1 MKADRRVVALK
12 KQNDTTGLVAPDS
25 VLNALPMTVIVIDR
39 DGAIVHV
46 NDAGEQFFH
55 GSAAHL
61 RGQRLTDMIPGD
73 SPLFALIEQARTD
86 GNAVFEYGVNLN
98 SPRLGR
104 YFVNVQARPMIDAP
118 GHVVIGLQ
126 ERSIADKI
134 DHQLSHRGAARSV
147 SAMAQI
153 LAHEVKNPLSGIRG
167 AAQLL
172 EETLDESDRAL
183 TQLIRGEVDRICAL
197 LDRMDIFSDKGP
209 LRRSAVNIHEVL
221 SRVRQL
227 AENGFGRHLRIV
239 ENYDPS
245 LPKVLGNRDQLVQVF
260 LNLVKNAAEAA
271 PVSGGEVTMN
281 TAFRPGV
288 RFALPGKETRE
299 HLPLMV
305 SIEDNGEGIPEDILR
320 HIFDPF
326 VTTKPKGSGL
336 GLAMVAK
343 IIDDH
348 GGAIEAETLR
358 NRTIFRVMLPM
369 VVRTESD
376 EESGGSTK

>member
-1 MKADRRVVALK
+1 MSKKVVALK
-12 KQNDTTGLVAPDS
+12 NTQAAPVAVAAES
-25 VLNALPMTVIVIDR
+25 VLNALPMAVVVIDQ

-46 NDAGEQFFH
+46 NDSGEQFFQ

-61 RGQRLTDMIPGD
+61 RGQFLSEMVPAD
-73 SPLFALIEQARTD
+73 SPLFSLIQQARKD

-104 YFVNVQARPMIDAP
+104 YFVNVQARPMIEAP
-118 GHVVIGLQ
+118 GHVVIGIQ

-147 SAMAQI
+147 SAMAHM

-172 EETLDESDRAL
+172 EETLNEADQSL

-221 SRVRQL
+221 TRVRQL
-227 AENGFGRHLRIV
+227 AENGFGRHLRII
-239 ENYDPS
+239 EDYDPS

-271 PVSGGEVTMN
+271 PVFGGEVTMS
-281 TAFRPGV
+281 TAYRPGV
-288 RFALPGKETRE
+288 RFALPGKEARE
-299 HLPLMV
+299 QLPLMV
-305 SIEDNGEGIPEDILR
+305 SVSDNGEGIAEDILG

-326 VTTKPKGSGL
+326 VTTKAKGSGL
-336 GLAMVAK
+336 GLALVAK

-348 GGAIEAETLR
+348 GGAIEAESRR
-358 NRTIFRVMLPM
+358 NRTVIRVMLPM
-369 VVRTESD
+369 VPTQTDNERGD
-376 EESGGSTK
+376 DLL

>member
-1 MKADRRVVALK
+1 MDKKVVALK
-12 KQNDTTGLVAPDS
+12 SAPDTAYTVAAES
-25 VLNALPMTVIVIDR
+25 ILNALPMAIVVIGS
-39 DGAIVHV
+39 DGAIVQV
-46 NDAGEQFFH
+46 NDSGEQFFK

-61 RGQRLTDMIPGD
+61 RGQFLNEMIPQD
-73 SPLFALIEQARTD
+73 SPLFSLIEQARSD
-86 GNAVFEYGVNLN
+86 GNAVFEYGINLN

-104 YFVNVQARPMIDAP
+104 YFVNVQARPMVEAP
-118 GHVVIGLQ
+118 GHVVIGIQ

-147 SAMAQI
+147 SAMAQM

-172 EETLDESDRAL
+172 EETLGEADRSL

-209 LRRSAVNIHEVL
+209 LHRGPVNIHEVL
-221 SRVRQL
+221 TRVRQV
-227 AENGFGRHLRIV
+227 AENGFGRRLRII

-271 PVSGGEVTMN
+271 PVSGGEVTIS
-281 TAFRPGV
+281 TAYRPGV
-288 RFALPGKETRE
+288 RFALPGKEARE
-299 HLPLMV
+299 QLPLMI
-305 SIEDNGEGIPEDILR
+305 SISDNGEGIAEDILGQ
-320 HIFDPF
+320 IFDPF
-326 VTTKPKGSGL
+326 VTTKAKGSGL
-336 GLAMVAK
+336 GLALVAK

-348 GGAIEAETLR
+348 GGAIEAESRR
-358 NRTIFRVMLPM
+358 NRTVFRIMLPLA
-369 VVRTESD
+369 RAQTES
-376 EESGGSTK
+376 ESGDTTS

>member
-1 MKADRRVVALK
+1 MNKKVVALK
-12 KQNDTTGLVAPDS
+12 TKEDTTLPVAADS
-25 VLNALPMTVIVIDR
+25 VLNALPMAVVVIDP

-46 NDAGEQFFH
+46 NDTGEQFFR

-61 RGQRLTDMIPGD
+61 RGQLLSEMIPVD
-73 SPLFALIEQARTD
+73 NPLFALIEQARTD

-104 YFVNVQARPMIDAP
+104 YFVNVQARPMIEAP
-118 GHVVIGLQ
+118 GHVVIGIQ

-147 SAMAQI
+147 SAMAHM

-172 EETLDESDRAL
+172 EETLDDSDRSL

-221 SRVRQL
+221 THVRQL
-227 AENGFGRHLRIV
+227 AENGFGRHLRII
-239 ENYDPS
+239 ESYDPS

-260 LNLVKNAAEAA
+260 LNLVKNAAEAVS
-271 PVSGGEVTMN
+271 VSGGEVTMS
-281 TAFRPGV
+281 TAYRPGV
-288 RFALPGKETRE
+288 RFALPGKEARE
-299 HLPLMV
+299 QLPLMV
-305 SIEDNGEGIPEDILR
+305 SISDNGEGIAEDILG

-326 VTTKPKGSGL
+326 VTTKAKGSGL
-336 GLAMVAK
+336 GLALVAK

-348 GGAIEAETLR
+348 GGAIEAESRR
-358 NRTIFRVMLPM
+358 NRTVIRVLLPM
-369 VVRTESD
+369 VRTETVS
-376 EESGGSTK
+376 ESGDTTQ